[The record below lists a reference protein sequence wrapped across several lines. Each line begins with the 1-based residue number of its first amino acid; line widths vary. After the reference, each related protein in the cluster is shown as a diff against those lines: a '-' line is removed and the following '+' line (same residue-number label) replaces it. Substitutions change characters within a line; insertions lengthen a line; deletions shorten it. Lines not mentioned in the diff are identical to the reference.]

1 MKSKQ
6 RTLTPSIAR
15 AILAG
20 ALLLMAAAGIGI
32 FIFGQQQLS
41 AVAEE
46 TRKSTADAESS
57 SNELQ
62 ALTTLKNRLKE
73 QNKDVERA
81 AKIVS
86 ITKNY
91 SYQDQ
96 VVQDFVNYANASGVV
111 IKSIDFSAN
120 NASTSG
126 TASSSS
132 SSSSS
137 TSAATAVKAPN
148 GTKSIS
154 ATITLNTPVAYDN
167 LRDFIYRIEKNLFQ
181 MQISNLTL
189 SSNKDTGGVVV
200 DALTVT
206 AYVR

>member
-62 ALTTLKNRLKE
+62 ALTTLKSRLKE

-91 SYQDQ
+91 NYQDQ

-132 SSSSS
+132 SS
-137 TSAATAVKAPN
+137 TSAATAAKAPN

-189 SSNKDTGGVVV
+189 SSNKGTGGVVV

>member
-20 ALLLMAAAGIGI
+20 ALLLMTATGIGI
-32 FIFGQQQLS
+32 FVFGQQQLS
-41 AVAEE
+41 TVAEE
-46 TRKSTADAESS
+46 TRKSTTDAESS

-91 SYQDQ
+91 NYQDQ

-132 SSSSS
+132 SS
-137 TSAATAVKAPN
+137 TSAATAAKAPN

-189 SSNKDTGGVVV
+189 SSNKGTGGVVV

>member
-1 MKSKQ
+1 MK
-6 RTLTPSIAR
+6 LGLGGGVLCIAR

-20 ALLLMAAAGIGI
+20 ALLLTIATGIGV
-32 FIFGQQQLS
+32 FVFGQQQLS

-46 TRKSTADAESS
+46 TRKSTTDAESS

-73 QNKDVERA
+73 QDKDVERA

-96 VVQDFVNYANASGVV
+96 VVQDLVNYANASGVV

-120 NASTSG
+120 NS
-126 TASSSS
+126 
-132 SSSSS
+132 
-137 TSAATAVKAPN
+137 SAASKSTNAATITKAPT

-154 ATITLNTPVAYDN
+154 ATVTLNTPVAYDS

-189 SSNKDTGGVVV
+189 SSNKDTGGIVV

>member
-1 MKSKQ
+1 M
-6 RTLTPSIAR
+6 
-15 AILAG
+15 
-20 ALLLMAAAGIGI
+20 
-32 FIFGQQQLS
+32 
-41 AVAEE
+41 
-46 TRKSTADAESS
+46 
-57 SNELQ
+57 
-62 ALTTLKNRLKE
+62 
-73 QNKDVERA
+73 
-81 AKIVS
+81 
-86 ITKNY
+86 
-91 SYQDQ
+91 
-96 VVQDFVNYANASGVV
+96 QDFVNYANASGVV

-126 TASSSS
+126 TAS

>member
-1 MKSKQ
+1 VKSKQ

-20 ALLLMAAAGIGI
+20 TLLLMAAAGIGI

-41 AVAEE
+41 TVAEE
-46 TRKSTADAESS
+46 TRKSTTDAESS

-91 SYQDQ
+91 NYQDQ

-126 TASSSS
+126 TA
-132 SSSSS
+132 SSS

-189 SSNKDTGGVVV
+189 SSNKGTGGVVV

>member
-1 MKSKQ
+1 MKLKQ
-6 RTLTPSIAR
+6 RALTPSIAR

-20 ALLLMAAAGIGI
+20 ALLLTIATGIGV
-32 FIFGQQQLS
+32 FVFGQQQLS

-46 TRKSTADAESS
+46 TRKSTTDAESS

-73 QNKDVERA
+73 QDKDVERA

-96 VVQDFVNYANASGVV
+96 VVQDLVNYANASGVV

-120 NASTSG
+120 NS
-126 TASSSS
+126 
-132 SSSSS
+132 
-137 TSAATAVKAPN
+137 SAASKSTNAATITKAPT
-148 GTKSIS
+148 GAKSIS
-154 ATITLNTPVAYDN
+154 ATVTLNTPVAYDS

-189 SSNKDTGGVVV
+189 SSNKDTGGIVV

>member
-41 AVAEE
+41 TVAEE
-46 TRKSTADAESS
+46 TRKSTTDAESS
-57 SNELQ
+57 SNDLQ

-86 ITKNY
+86 ITKN
-91 SYQDQ
+91 
-96 VVQDFVNYANASGVV
+96 FVNYANASGVV

-120 NASTSG
+120 NTSTSG
-126 TASSSS
+126 TAS

>member
-20 ALLLMAAAGIGI
+20 ALLLMAATGIGI
-32 FIFGQQQLS
+32 FVFGQQQLS
-41 AVAEE
+41 TVAEE
-46 TRKSTADAESS
+46 TRKSTTDAESS

-126 TASSSS
+126 TASSS
-132 SSSSS
+132 

-189 SSNKDTGGVVV
+189 SSNKGTGGVVV

>member
-1 MKSKQ
+1 MKLKQ
-6 RTLTPSIAR
+6 RALTPSIAR

-20 ALLLMAAAGIGI
+20 ALLLTIATGIGV
-32 FIFGQQQLS
+32 FVFGQQQLS

-46 TRKSTADAESS
+46 TRKSTTDAESS

-73 QNKDVERA
+73 QDKDVERA

-86 ITKNY
+86 ITKKY

-96 VVQDFVNYANASGVV
+96 VVQDLVNYPNASGVV

-120 NASTSG
+120 NS
-126 TASSSS
+126 
-132 SSSSS
+132 
-137 TSAATAVKAPN
+137 SAASKSTNAATITKAPT

-154 ATITLNTPVAYDN
+154 ATVTLNTPVAYDS

-189 SSNKDTGGVVV
+189 SSNKDTGGIVV

>member
-1 MKSKQ
+1 MKLKQ
-6 RTLTPSIAR
+6 RALTPSIAR

-20 ALLLMAAAGIGI
+20 ALLLTIATGIGV
-32 FIFGQQQLS
+32 FVFGQQQLS

-46 TRKSTADAESS
+46 TRKSTTDAESS

-62 ALTTLKNRLKE
+62 TLTTLKNRLKE
-73 QNKDVERA
+73 QDKDVERA

-96 VVQDFVNYANASGVV
+96 VVQDLVNYANASGVV

-120 NASTSG
+120 NS
-126 TASSSS
+126 
-132 SSSSS
+132 
-137 TSAATAVKAPN
+137 SAASKSTNAATITKAPT

-154 ATITLNTPVAYDN
+154 ATVTLNTPVAYDS

-189 SSNKDTGGVVV
+189 SSNKDTGGIVV

>member
-1 MKSKQ
+1 MKLKQ
-6 RTLTPSIAR
+6 RALTPSIAR

-20 ALLLMAAAGIGI
+20 ALLLTIATGIGV
-32 FIFGQQQLS
+32 FVFGQQQLS

-46 TRKSTADAESS
+46 TRKSTTDAESS

-73 QNKDVERA
+73 QDKDVERA

-96 VVQDFVNYANASGVV
+96 VVQDLVNYANASGVV

-120 NASTSG
+120 NS
-126 TASSSS
+126 
-132 SSSSS
+132 
-137 TSAATAVKAPN
+137 SAASKSTNAATITKAPT

-154 ATITLNTPVAYDN
+154 ATVTLNTPVAYDS

-189 SSNKDTGGVVV
+189 SSNKDTGGIVV

>member
-1 MKSKQ
+1 M
-6 RTLTPSIAR
+6 
-15 AILAG
+15 
-20 ALLLMAAAGIGI
+20 
-32 FIFGQQQLS
+32 S

-46 TRKSTADAESS
+46 TRKSTTDAESS

-73 QNKDVERA
+73 QDKDVERA

-96 VVQDFVNYANASGVV
+96 VVQDLVNYANASGVV

-120 NASTSG
+120 NS
-126 TASSSS
+126 
-132 SSSSS
+132 
-137 TSAATAVKAPN
+137 SAASKSTNAATITKAPT

-154 ATITLNTPVAYDN
+154 ATVTLNTPVAYDS

-189 SSNKDTGGVVV
+189 SSNKDTGGIVV

>member
-1 MKSKQ
+1 VKSKQ

-32 FIFGQQQLS
+32 FIFGQQQLN

-62 ALTTLKNRLKE
+62 ALTTLKSRLKE

-132 SSSSS
+132 SS
-137 TSAATAVKAPN
+137 TSAATAAKAPN

-189 SSNKDTGGVVV
+189 SSNKGTGGVVV

>member
-1 MKSKQ
+1 VKSKQ

-20 ALLLMAAAGIGI
+20 ALLLMTATGIGI
-32 FIFGQQQLS
+32 FVFGQQQLS
-41 AVAEE
+41 TVAEE
-46 TRKSTADAESS
+46 TRKSTTDAESS

-126 TASSSS
+126 TASSS
-132 SSSSS
+132 

-189 SSNKDTGGVVV
+189 SSNKGTGGVVV

>member
-1 MKSKQ
+1 VKSKQ

-132 SSSSS
+132 SS

>member
-1 MKSKQ
+1 MKLKQ
-6 RTLTPSIAR
+6 RALTPSIAR

-20 ALLLMAAAGIGI
+20 ALLLTIATGIGV
-32 FIFGQQQLS
+32 FVFGQQQLS

-46 TRKSTADAESS
+46 TRKSTTDAESS

-73 QNKDVERA
+73 QDKDVERA

-96 VVQDFVNYANASGVV
+96 VVQDLVNYANASGVV

-120 NASTSG
+120 NS
-126 TASSSS
+126 
-132 SSSSS
+132 
-137 TSAATAVKAPN
+137 SAASKSTNAATITKAPT

-154 ATITLNTPVAYDN
+154 ATVTLNTPVAYDS

-189 SSNKDTGGVVV
+189 SSNKGTGGVVV

>member
-1 MKSKQ
+1 MKLKQ
-6 RTLTPSIAR
+6 RALTPSIAR

-20 ALLLMAAAGIGI
+20 ALLLTIATGIGV
-32 FIFGQQQLS
+32 FVFGQQQLS
-41 AVAEE
+41 TVAEE
-46 TRKSTADAESS
+46 TRKSTTDAESS

-73 QNKDVERA
+73 QDKDVERA

-96 VVQDFVNYANASGVV
+96 VVQDLVNYANASGVV

-120 NASTSG
+120 NS
-126 TASSSS
+126 
-132 SSSSS
+132 
-137 TSAATAVKAPN
+137 SAASKSTNAATITKAPT

-154 ATITLNTPVAYDN
+154 ATVTLNTPVAYDS

-189 SSNKDTGGVVV
+189 SSNKDTGGIVV

>member
-1 MKSKQ
+1 MKLKQ
-6 RTLTPSIAR
+6 RALTPSIAR

-20 ALLLMAAAGIGI
+20 ALLLTIATGIGV
-32 FIFGQQQLS
+32 FVFGQQQLS

-46 TRKSTADAESS
+46 TRKSTTDAESS

-73 QNKDVERA
+73 QDKDVERA

-96 VVQDFVNYANASGVV
+96 VVQDLVNYANASGVV

-120 NASTSG
+120 NS
-126 TASSSS
+126 
-132 SSSSS
+132 
-137 TSAATAVKAPN
+137 SAASKSTNAATITKAPT

-154 ATITLNTPVAYDN
+154 ATVTLNTPVAYDS

-189 SSNKDTGGVVV
+189 SSNKDTGGIVV
-200 DALTVT
+200 DTLTVT

>member
-41 AVAEE
+41 TVAEE
-46 TRKSTADAESS
+46 TRKSTTDAESS

-126 TASSSS
+126 TASSS
-132 SSSSS
+132 

-189 SSNKDTGGVVV
+189 SSNKGTGGVVV

>member
-20 ALLLMAAAGIGI
+20 ALLLMTATGIGI
-32 FIFGQQQLS
+32 FVFGQQQLS
-41 AVAEE
+41 TVAEE
-46 TRKSTADAESS
+46 TRKSTTDAESS

-126 TASSSS
+126 TASSS
-132 SSSSS
+132 

-189 SSNKDTGGVVV
+189 SSNKGTGGVVV

>member
-20 ALLLMAAAGIGI
+20 ALLLMTATGIGI
-32 FIFGQQQLS
+32 FVFGQQQLS
-41 AVAEE
+41 TVAEK
-46 TRKSTADAESS
+46 TRKSTTDAESS

-126 TASSSS
+126 TASSS
-132 SSSSS
+132 

-189 SSNKDTGGVVV
+189 SSNKGTGGVVV

>member
-20 ALLLMAAAGIGI
+20 TLLLMAAAGIGI

-46 TRKSTADAESS
+46 TRKSTTDAESS

-91 SYQDQ
+91 NYQDQ

-126 TASSSS
+126 TASSS
-132 SSSSS
+132 
-137 TSAATAVKAPN
+137 TSAATAAKAPN

>member
-41 AVAEE
+41 TVAEE
-46 TRKSTADAESS
+46 TRKSTTDAESS

-126 TASSSS
+126 TASSS
-132 SSSSS
+132 
-137 TSAATAVKAPN
+137 
-148 GTKSIS
+148 
-154 ATITLNTPVAYDN
+154 TITLNTPVAYDN

-189 SSNKDTGGVVV
+189 SSNKGTGGVVV

>member
-20 ALLLMAAAGIGI
+20 TLLLMAAAGIGI

-46 TRKSTADAESS
+46 TRKSTTDAESS

-91 SYQDQ
+91 NYQDQ

-126 TASSSS
+126 TASSST
-132 SSSSS
+132 S
-137 TSAATAVKAPN
+137 TATAVKAPN

>member
-1 MKSKQ
+1 MKLKQ
-6 RTLTPSIAR
+6 RALTPSIAR

-20 ALLLMAAAGIGI
+20 ALLLTIATGIGV
-32 FIFGQQQLS
+32 FVFGQQQLS

-46 TRKSTADAESS
+46 TRKSTTDAELS

-73 QNKDVERA
+73 QDKDVERA

-96 VVQDFVNYANASGVV
+96 VVQDLVNYANASGVV

-120 NASTSG
+120 NS
-126 TASSSS
+126 
-132 SSSSS
+132 
-137 TSAATAVKAPN
+137 SAASKSTNAATITKAPT

-154 ATITLNTPVAYDN
+154 ATVTLNTPVAYDS

-189 SSNKDTGGVVV
+189 SSNKDTGGIVV

>member
-20 ALLLMAAAGIGI
+20 ALLLMTATGIGI
-32 FIFGQQQLS
+32 FVFGQQQLS
-41 AVAEE
+41 TVAEE
-46 TRKSTADAESS
+46 TRKSTTDAESS

-62 ALTTLKNRLKE
+62 ALTTLKNRIKE

-126 TASSSS
+126 TASSS
-132 SSSSS
+132 

-189 SSNKDTGGVVV
+189 SSNKGTGGVVV

>member
-1 MKSKQ
+1 MKLKQ
-6 RTLTPSIAR
+6 RALTSSIAR

-20 ALLLMAAAGIGI
+20 TLLLTIATGIGV
-32 FIFGQQQLS
+32 FVFGQQQLS

-46 TRKSTADAESS
+46 TRKSTTDAESS

-62 ALTTLKNRLKE
+62 TLTTLKNRLKE
-73 QNKDVERA
+73 QDKDVERA

-96 VVQDFVNYANASGVV
+96 VVQDLVNYANASGVV

-120 NASTSG
+120 NS
-126 TASSSS
+126 
-132 SSSSS
+132 
-137 TSAATAVKAPN
+137 SAASKSTNAATITKAPT

-154 ATITLNTPVAYDN
+154 ATVTLNTPVAYDS

-189 SSNKDTGGVVV
+189 SSNKDTGGIVV

>member
-20 ALLLMAAAGIGI
+20 TLLLMAAAGIGI

-41 AVAEE
+41 TVAEE
-46 TRKSTADAESS
+46 TRKSTTDAESS

-91 SYQDQ
+91 NYQDQ

-126 TASSSS
+126 TA
-132 SSSSS
+132 SSS

-189 SSNKDTGGVVV
+189 SSNKGTGGVVV

>member
-1 MKSKQ
+1 MKLKQ
-6 RTLTPSIAR
+6 RALTPSIAR

-20 ALLLMAAAGIGI
+20 ALLLTIATGIGV
-32 FIFGQQQLS
+32 FVFGQQQLS

-46 TRKSTADAESS
+46 TRKSTTDAESS

-62 ALTTLKNRLKE
+62 TLTTLKNRLKE
-73 QNKDVERA
+73 QDKDVERA

-96 VVQDFVNYANASGVV
+96 VVQDLVNYANASGVV

-120 NASTSG
+120 NS
-126 TASSSS
+126 
-132 SSSSS
+132 
-137 TSAATAVKAPN
+137 SAASKSTNAATITKAPT

-154 ATITLNTPVAYDN
+154 ATVTLNTPVVYDS

-189 SSNKDTGGVVV
+189 SSNKDTGGIVV

>member
-1 MKSKQ
+1 MKLKQ
-6 RTLTPSIAR
+6 RALTPSIAR

-20 ALLLMAAAGIGI
+20 ALLLTIATGIGV
-32 FIFGQQQLS
+32 FVFGQQQLS

-46 TRKSTADAESS
+46 TRKSTTDAESS

-73 QNKDVERA
+73 QDKDVERA

-96 VVQDFVNYANASGVV
+96 VVQDLVNYANASGVV

-120 NASTSG
+120 NS
-126 TASSSS
+126 
-132 SSSSS
+132 
-137 TSAATAVKAPN
+137 SAASKSTNAATITKAPT

-189 SSNKDTGGVVV
+189 SSNKDTGGIVV

>member
-1 MKSKQ
+1 MKLKQ
-6 RTLTPSIAR
+6 RALTPSIAR

-20 ALLLMAAAGIGI
+20 TLLLTIATGIGV
-32 FIFGQQQLS
+32 FVFGQQQLS

-46 TRKSTADAESS
+46 TRKSTTDAESS

-62 ALTTLKNRLKE
+62 TLTTLKNRLKE
-73 QNKDVERA
+73 QDKDVERA

-96 VVQDFVNYANASGVV
+96 VVQDLVNYANASGVV

-120 NASTSG
+120 NS
-126 TASSSS
+126 
-132 SSSSS
+132 
-137 TSAATAVKAPN
+137 SAASKSTNAATITKAPT

>member
-1 MKSKQ
+1 MKLKQ
-6 RTLTPSIAR
+6 RALTPSIAR

-20 ALLLMAAAGIGI
+20 ALLLTIATGIGV
-32 FIFGQQQLS
+32 FVFGQQQLS

-46 TRKSTADAESS
+46 TRKSTTDAESS

-73 QNKDVERA
+73 QDKDVERA

-96 VVQDFVNYANASGVV
+96 VVQDLVNYANASGVV
-111 IKSIDFSAN
+111 IESIDFSAN
-120 NASTSG
+120 NS
-126 TASSSS
+126 
-132 SSSSS
+132 
-137 TSAATAVKAPN
+137 SAASKSTNAATITKAPT

-154 ATITLNTPVAYDN
+154 ATVTLNTPVAYDS

-189 SSNKDTGGVVV
+189 SSNKDTGGIVV

>member
-46 TRKSTADAESS
+46 TRKSTTDAESS

-62 ALTTLKNRLKE
+62 TLTTLKNRLKE
-73 QNKDVERA
+73 QDKDVERA

-96 VVQDFVNYANASGVV
+96 VVQDLVNYANASGVV

-120 NASTSG
+120 NS
-126 TASSSS
+126 
-132 SSSSS
+132 
-137 TSAATAVKAPN
+137 SAASKSTNAATITKAPT

-154 ATITLNTPVAYDN
+154 ATVTLNTPVAYDS

-189 SSNKDTGGVVV
+189 SSTKDTGGIVV

>member
-1 MKSKQ
+1 MKLKQ
-6 RTLTPSIAR
+6 RALTPSIAR

-20 ALLLMAAAGIGI
+20 ALLLTIATGIGV
-32 FIFGQQQLS
+32 FVFGQQQLS

-62 ALTTLKNRLKE
+62 ALTTLKSRLKE

-132 SSSSS
+132 SS
-137 TSAATAVKAPN
+137 TSAATAAKAPN

-154 ATITLNTPVAYDN
+154 ATVTLNTPVAYDS

-189 SSNKDTGGVVV
+189 SSNKDTGGIVV

>member
-1 MKSKQ
+1 MKLKQ
-6 RTLTPSIAR
+6 RALTPSIAR

-20 ALLLMAAAGIGI
+20 ALLLTIATGIGV
-32 FIFGQQQLS
+32 FVFGQQQLS

-132 SSSSS
+132 SS
-137 TSAATAVKAPN
+137 TSAATAAKAPN

-189 SSNKDTGGVVV
+189 SSNKGTGGVVV

>member
-1 MKSKQ
+1 VKSKQ

-41 AVAEE
+41 TVAEE
-46 TRKSTADAESS
+46 TRKSTTDAESS

-91 SYQDQ
+91 NYQDQ

-126 TASSSS
+126 TA
-132 SSSSS
+132 SSS

-189 SSNKDTGGVVV
+189 SSNKGTGGVVV

>member
-1 MKSKQ
+1 VKSKQ

-20 ALLLMAAAGIGI
+20 ALLLMTATGIGI
-32 FIFGQQQLS
+32 FVFGQQQLS
-41 AVAEE
+41 TVAEE
-46 TRKSTADAESS
+46 TRKSTTDAESS

-91 SYQDQ
+91 NYQDQ

-132 SSSSS
+132 SS
-137 TSAATAVKAPN
+137 TSATAAAKAPN

-189 SSNKDTGGVVV
+189 SSNKGTGGVVV

>member
-20 ALLLMAAAGIGI
+20 ALLLMTATGIGI
-32 FIFGQQQLS
+32 FVFGQQQLS
-41 AVAEE
+41 TVAEE
-46 TRKSTADAESS
+46 TRKSTTDAESS

-91 SYQDQ
+91 NYQDQ

-126 TASSSS
+126 TAS

-189 SSNKDTGGVVV
+189 SSNKGTGGVVV

>member
-1 MKSKQ
+1 MKLKQ
-6 RTLTPSIAR
+6 RALTPSIAR

-20 ALLLMAAAGIGI
+20 TLLLTIATGIGV
-32 FIFGQQQLS
+32 FVFGQQQLS

-46 TRKSTADAESS
+46 TRKSTTDAESS

-62 ALTTLKNRLKE
+62 TLTTLKNRLKE
-73 QNKDVERA
+73 QDKDVERA

-96 VVQDFVNYANASGVV
+96 VVQDLVNYANASGVV

-120 NASTSG
+120 NS
-126 TASSSS
+126 
-132 SSSSS
+132 
-137 TSAATAVKAPN
+137 SAASKSTNAATITKAPT

-154 ATITLNTPVAYDN
+154 ATVTLNTPVAYDS

-189 SSNKDTGGVVV
+189 SSNKDTGGIVV